1 MKKYRF
7 LLLAAIILLPFS
19 TMAQEKK
26 QFTLDDLIPGGKT
39 FWNLYPEYTF
49 CEWND
54 DMLMEMEVD
63 TVFQVSDT
71 KGKLLKQ
78 RRAFITLDEI
88 NAGIDTEKYGKVRNL
103 MRASFDYPGQS
114 VITLQSDKGKIQYD
128 WKTKQVVWYSEA
140 VGGTKATKF
149 EKGSRNLAYV
159 KDNNLFVRT
168 ADGTVTQL
176 TADGTRELVYG
187 QSVHRDEFG
196 ITEGLFWSPRGNRLA
211 FYRMDQSMV
220 ADYPQVDIFKREAT
234 YEPDKYPMAGM
245 TSHKVTVGIY
255 DVATK
260 KTVYL
265 DAGDPTDRYFSNIS
279 WAPDEKTI
287 YMIELP
293 RSQDKAEL
301 VSYDAQTGARLKVL
315 YTETH
320 PKYVHPVHPITF
332 LPWND
337 KQFIY
342 QTERD
347 GYNHLYLFDTN
358 GNEIKQLTKGNFVVQ
373 ELVGFNSKAQT
384 VIIRS
389 TESSPIRS
397 NYWSVS
403 VKNGKRQ
410 LLDGGEGVHN
420 GELSPSGRYLMTT
433 WTSPKVTRRYDLVS
447 AEKVSAP
454 QTLLDS
460 RDPWQEYDVPE
471 ITGGS
476 IKAADGTTDLYYRLV
491 KPTHFDPSKKYPTV
505 VYVYGGPGIRNV
517 EETRNY
523 DARGWEIYMAQKGY
537 VIFVLDNRGSSDRGF
552 EFESC
557 TFRHL
562 GDEEMKDQM
571 KGVEFLKSLPYV
583 DADRIG
589 VHGWSFG
596 GFMTTNL
603 MLTYPETFK
612 VGVAG
617 GPVIDWKYY
626 EVMYG
631 ERYMDT
637 PEENPEGYK
646 NTSLLNKAGNLKGR
660 LQVIIGYNDP
670 TCVPQHSLSFLNA
683 CMEAGTQ
690 PDFFAYPGQGHNMIG
705 ISRVHLHDRITRYF
719 EDYLKG
725 GCKK

>member
-1 MKKYRF
+1 MKKHNF
-7 LLLAAIILLPFS
+7 SLLAALLLLPLS
-19 TMAQEKK
+19 LMAQDKK
-26 QFTLDDLIPGGKT
+26 QFTLDNLIPGGAT
-39 FWNLYPEYTF
+39 FWDFYPEYTY
-49 CEWND
+49 CAWND
-54 DMLMEMEVD
+54 NVLMELD
-63 TVFQVSDT
+63 ADNAYKVSDN
-71 KGKLLKQ
+71 KGKLLKN
-78 RRAFITLDEI
+78 RETFLTKDDI
-88 NAGIDTEKYGKVRNL
+88 NSQIDQEKYGKVRS
-103 MRASFDYPGQS
+103 MMYCSFDYPGQP
-114 VITLQSDKGKIQYD
+114 VVTVQTDKGKLQYD
-128 WKTKQVVWYSEA
+128 YKNKQVVWFGARNSGAQAE
-140 VGGTKATKF
+140 KF
-149 EKGSRNLAYV
+149 EKNSRNTAFV
-159 KDNNLFVRT
+159 KDHNLFVRT
-168 ADGTVTQL
+168 ADGTTNQL
-176 TADGTRELVYG
+176 TADGSRELVYG

-196 ITEGLFWSPRGNRLA
+196 ITEGLFWSPKGNRLA

-255 DVATK
+255 DVQTG

-265 DAGDPTDRYFSNIS
+265 KAGDPTDRYFSNIS
-279 WAPDEKTI
+279 WAPDEQTV

-301 VSYDAQTGARLKVL
+301 VSYDAKTGERLKVL

-342 QTERD
+342 QSERD
-347 GYNHLYLFDTN
+347 GYNHLYLFDVE
-358 GNEIKQLTKGNFVVQ
+358 GKELKQLTKGQFVVQ
-373 ELVGFNSKAQT
+373 ELVGFNSKAKS

-389 TESSPIRS
+389 TEASPIRS
-397 NYWSVS
+397 NFYSVS
-403 VKNGKRQ
+403 VKSGKRQ
-410 LLDGGEGVHN
+410 VLDGGEGVHS
-420 GELSPSGRYLMTT
+420 GKLSADGRYILNS
-433 WTSPKVTRRYDLVS
+433 WSSPKVTRRYDLV
-447 AEKVSAP
+447 ATEKVSTP

-460 RDPWQEYDVPE
+460 KDPWEGYDVPE
-471 ITGGS
+471 ITGGT
-476 IKAADGTTDLYYRLV
+476 IKAADGTTDLYYRLI
-491 KPTHFDPSKKYPTV
+491 KPTNFDASKRYPAV

-517 EETRNY
+517 EEARNY

-537 VIFVLDNRGSSDRGF
+537 VIYVLDNRGSCDRGF

-557 TFRHL
+557 TYRHL

-571 KGVEFLKSLPYV
+571 EGVRFLKSLPYV

-637 PEENPEGYK
+637 PEENPEGYQ
-646 NTSLLNKAGNLKGR
+646 NSSLLNKAKNLKGR
-660 LQVIIGYNDP
+660 LQIIIGYNDP

-719 EDYLKG
+719 EDYLK
-725 GCKK
+725 